1 VPIYGYLSRYL
12 NNSNFDLLVISDGI
26 QAENPH
32 SVNFQYERMRLST
45 ASITRFIV
53 KQKIDVIIDYMELRH
68 LYLFP
73 TYFTAK
79 GLLRRKMIYWGQGR
93 DLLDPEAGFKNVA
106 YAVEQAMCDAIILYA
121 EHLKKY
127 VPPRF
132 HNKVFIA
139 NNTLYLN
146 YTGLQAGVTKEQ
158 VLAEYG
164 IRTKRNIVCMGRMQ
178 KRKRLNILID
188 AFDCMNKRD
197 VGLILI
203 GPDPEGILD
212 RIAGDNIYKPGPI
225 YGDKKFDLLS
235 SCDVFCL
242 PGAIGLS
249 IIDAFYCGL
258 PFVTEDGDES
268 AERTYLKDGIN
279 GFIVQRGNVQ
289 DMAQKLL
296 LLLDDTQLRERFSEA
311 AKREIK
317 ENGNIDKMCAGFRD
331 AISYAVKDRSFIAE
345 QTL

>member
-1 VPIYGYLSRYL
+1 
-12 NNSNFDLLVISDGI
+12 
-26 QAENPH
+26 
-32 SVNFQYERMRLST
+32 
-45 ASITRFIV
+45 
-53 KQKIDVIIDYMELRH
+53 
-68 LYLFP
+68 
-73 TYFTAK
+73 
-79 GLLRRKMIYWGQGR
+79 
-93 DLLDPEAGFKNVA
+93 
-106 YAVEQAMCDAIILYA
+106 
-121 EHLKKY
+121 
-127 VPPRF
+127 
-132 HNKVFIA
+132 
-139 NNTLYLN
+139 
-146 YTGLQAGVTKEQ
+146 
-158 VLAEYG
+158 
-164 IRTKRNIVCMGRMQ
+164 MQ